1 MNKST
6 ALTYFNYILIASFA
20 FVLSC
25 QTEPASSLDVKPADL
40 LPESKMVS
48 VLIDVHIAESAL
60 SIKNFNRDS
69 SLTLFSYYKEDIFN
83 KHHITEVHFRNSY
96 EYYCTHSKE
105 FDHIY
110 EIVIDSLAVKEST
123 GKLN

>member
-1 MNKST
+1 MNKSI
-6 ALTYFNYILIASFA
+6 ALTYFKIILIASFA
-20 FVLSC
+20 LLFSC
-25 QTEPASSLDVKPADL
+25 QTEPVSSLDVKPADL

-48 VLIDVHIAESAL
+48 ILIDVHIAESAL

-69 SLTLFSYYKEDIFN
+69 SLTLFSYYKEDIFK
-83 KHHITEVHFRNSY
+83 KHQVTELQFKNSY
-96 EYYCTHSKE
+96 EYYCTHSKQ

-110 EIVIDSLAVKEST
+110 EVVIDSLAVKEST